1 MEVKQVY
8 QFVNTATQQALGESA
23 IAVAEDLSNIVD
35 VGNAIINANA
45 VDNYVRS
52 LSDHIGRVIFVD
64 RVYRGIAPTVLM
76 DGWEYGSIL
85 EKIAAGLPEAQE
97 NESWELNNGTSYDP
111 NIFTKPAVS
120 VKFFDKRVTFEVPL
134 SITRKQVK
142 SSFSNAAQLNGFISM
157 LYNAVEKSMTVK
169 LDSLVQRTINNM
181 IAETAY
187 ADYEGAAFNTK
198 SGVRAINLLNLYN
211 TLKDASLTPAQAMG
225 DPDFIRFAAYNIKLY
240 ADRLS
245 ALSTIFNVGGEP
257 RFTPRDRLKIVML
270 SDFASAADVYLQ
282 SDTFHNELT
291 ALPAADRIPYWQGT
305 GTSWGFADVSQ
316 INVKTAGS
324 GQAVNL
330 TGIICVM
337 FDRDALGVTNMDRRV
352 ESNWNGRAEFWN
364 YWYKMDAGY
373 FNDLNE
379 NFLVFFVA

>member
-1 MEVKQVY
+1 
-8 QFVNTATQQALGESA
+8 
-23 IAVAEDLSNIVD
+23 
-35 VGNAIINANA
+35 
-45 VDNYVRS
+45 
-52 LSDHIGRVIFVD
+52 
-64 RVYRGIAPTVLM
+64 
-76 DGWEYGSIL
+76 
-85 EKIAAGLPEAQE
+85 
-97 NESWELNNGTSYDP
+97 
-111 NIFTKPAVS
+111 
-120 VKFFDKRVTFEVPL
+120 
-134 SITRKQVK
+134 
-142 SSFSNAAQLNGFISM
+142 
-157 LYNAVEKSMTVK
+157 
-169 LDSLVQRTINNM
+169 M

-187 ADYEGAAFNTK
+187 ADYQGEGFSTK

-291 ALPAADRIPYWQGT
+291 ALPAADRVPYWQGT

-324 GQAVNL
+324 GQTVNL